1 MLSVFIPSHFEFC
14 WISLYEMTVSRH
26 FGCLER
32 VVTLQP
38 ISFRCCRSFSCFS
51 ALYPFHFLVSLFT
64 FNVQLSLFTFNL
76 FYTHIFA
83 DISPSLWLMRVESA
97 SSCLLYLHGVV
108 CEFLPIFTCV
118 IVACIF
124 FFIWGVFIPTYTLY
138 VIRIWVLSSI
148 YGDVLSIFTCISSLE
163 VIL

>member
-26 FGCLER
+26 FGCLEW

-38 ISFRCCRSFSCFS
+38 ICFRCCHSFSCFS
-51 ALYPFHFLVSLFT
+51 TLYPFHFLVSLFT

-83 DISPSLWLMRVESA
+83 DSSPSLQLTRVESA
-97 SSCLLYLHGVV
+97 NSCSLYLHGVV
-108 CEFLPIFTCV
+108 REFLPRFTGL

-124 FFIWGVFIPTYTLY
+124 HFLFGVWSSQHIPCMS
-138 VIRIWVLSSI
+138 LSWS
-148 YGDVLSIFTCISSLE
+148 
-163 VIL
+163 